1 MKLLLPMDRAHAKQG
16 RLVPIAEVQTW
27 GVLEIESGQA
37 GEVSFHATREDVDD
51 WLDAVVVVGEFEPV
65 MAFIEEQMMVLVAPT
80 QRSIEA
86 IIEAYLFKEL
96 HELSF

>member
-1 MKLLLPMDRAHAKQG
+1 MKLLLPMDRADAELG
-16 RLVPIAEVQTW
+16 RLVPITEVQTW

-37 GEVSFHATREDVDD
+37 GEVSFHATREDADD